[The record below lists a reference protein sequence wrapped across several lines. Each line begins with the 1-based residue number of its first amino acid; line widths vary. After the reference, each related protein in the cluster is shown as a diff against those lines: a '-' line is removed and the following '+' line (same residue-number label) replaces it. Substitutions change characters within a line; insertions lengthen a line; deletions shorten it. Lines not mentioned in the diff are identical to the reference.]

1 MVLSE
6 VLEHQIIPVV
16 VLNDADKAQ
25 VVGESLVKGGLPVA
39 EVTFRTAAAP
49 GAIRILAERGDM
61 LVGAGTVIRADQVD
75 EAADAGAKFIV
86 SPGSSL
92 GVIRRC
98 FELGLPVIP
107 GAVTATEVMTLLDQ
121 GISLVKFFPAQS
133 SGGPAAISALA
144 SPFGQVQFVPTGG
157 VSSDNIA
164 QYLALDCVPAVGGS
178 WMLPGK
184 LVEAGRVDALVELC
198 RRAVE
203 LVGGEH

>member
-1 MVLSE
+1 MVLTE